1 MDMADAAM
9 PAYDPIPLAQ
19 ALLRCASVTPAD
31 LGALD
36 ILQRALEDLGF
47 ACRRMKFGEVDNLYA
62 KRGGGLPHFCFAGHT
77 DVVPPGDTAAWS
89 VNPFAAEIRDGN
101 LVARGAVDMKAAIA
115 CFVSAVA
122 SIPVPAKGAISLLI
136 TGDEEAQAIDGTKK
150 VLDALLAEGEQ
161 FSHCLIGEPSSVD
174 AVADMIKNGRRGS
187 FNCVIVAEGKQGH
200 VAYPHR
206 SLNPMG
212 PLLDLLDVLRR
223 TKLDD
228 GAPGFDASHLEITSI
243 DVGDGPHNVIPAR
256 AKAKLNVRFNGNHT
270 GASIKAWIEKEAA
283 AIAARTGA
291 RFSVDGRATGE
302 AFYCDPGPFTDLV
315 QDASEA
321 ITGRRPVL
329 STTGGTS
336 DARFMHKACPVC
348 ELGLLNETAHKVD
361 EFAPVEDIRTLARIY
376 TKVLGDYFVKFGA

>member
-1 MDMADAAM
+1 MPDAAF
-9 PAYDPIPLAQ
+9 PPHDPIPLAQ

-36 ILQRALEDLGF
+36 TLQSALEKLGF
-47 ACRRMKFGEVDNLYA
+47 ACRRMKFGDVDNLFA
-62 KRGGGLPHFCFAGHT
+62 KRGAGLPHFCFAGHT
-77 DVVPPGDTAAWS
+77 DVVPPGDVGAWS
-89 VNPFAAEIRDGN
+89 VDPFAAEIRDGN

-136 TGDEEAQAIDGTKK
+136 TGDEEALSIDGTRK
-150 VLDALLAEGEQ
+150 VLAALLAEGEQ
-161 FSHCLIGEPSSVD
+161 FSHCLIGEPTSVD
-174 AVADMIKNGRRGS
+174 RVADTIKNGRRGS
-187 FNCVIVAEGKQGH
+187 FNCVIIAEGKQGH

-228 GAPGFDASHLEITSI
+228 GAPGFDPSHLEITSI
-243 DVGDGPHNVIPAR
+243 DVGDGAHNVIPAR
-256 AKAKLNVRFNGNHT
+256 AKAKLNIRFNSNHT
-270 GASIKAWIEKEAA
+270 GETIKAWIEQEAA
-283 AIAARTGA
+283 RIAAQSGA
-291 RFSVDGRATGE
+291 RFSIDGRATGE
-302 AFYCDPGPFTDLV
+302 AFYCDPGPFTVLV
-315 QDASEA
+315 QDAAET
-321 ITGRRPVL
+321 ITGQRPVL

-336 DARFMHKACPVC
+336 DARFMHKACPTC

-361 EFAPVEDIRTLARIY
+361 EFAPLEDIRTLARIY
-376 TKVLGDYFVKFGA
+376 TKVLANYFAAFAA